1 MATTSIWSIRN
12 RLDHVLD
19 YVGNSKKTSYENDDL
34 LNVLHY
40 AEDDFKTE
48 EKKLVSGINC
58 DATTAHKEMTMTKKR
73 FNKLDGVIS
82 LHGYQSFNEGE
93 VTPELA
99 HEIGVKLANEMWG
112 DRFEVI
118 VATHINTKHIH
129 NHIVVNSVSFVDGMK
144 AYNNRAEYSRMRHL
158 SDEICN
164 EYGLSVLEEKPC
176 GKYNIDYSKV
186 YESDIVHSNQ
196 KTKAK
201 AVIDY
206 AISKAKKYSDFIGIL
221 NELGY
226 FVTQRTKDSLSIR
239 DVAHYNRN
247 IRVARALGENYT
259 IERIKERIY
268 ASNKELELDRLL
280 KFNKIYYKRIYT
292 GVPIDKVKL
301 RLSPLYRKYIKYMFG
316 IKQYPRNFYFKEMTP
331 QMYLDRKDFSEL
343 AKQLDYIAKH
353 KIKTFSDVTAMYQE
367 YTSKLN
373 ELKMKR
379 LSINTRLS
387 TSFEKDELLEEKN
400 NLTSEINS
408 IKQEVVM
415 LKNIINR
422 RARLKAEMNER
433 IIDKNYRAIED
444 KYNNKEVKRNERV

>member
-1 MATTSIWSIRN
+1 MATTSIWSIKN

-40 AEDDFKTE
+40 AEDDCKTE
-48 EKKLVSGINC
+48 DKKLVSGINC
-58 DATTAHKEMTMTKKR
+58 DVETAYKEMRNTKER
-73 FNKLDGVIS
+73 FCKTGGVIS

-93 VTPELA
+93 VTPEQA

-144 AYNNRAEYSRMRHL
+144 AYNNRAEYSRMRHI
-158 SDEICN
+158 SDEICM

-206 AISKAKKYSDFIGIL
+206 AINKAKKYSDFIGIL

-247 IRVARALGENYT
+247 IRAARALGEDYT

-268 ASNKELELDRLL
+268 ANTKEAEIDRLL
-280 KFNKIYYKRIYT
+280 RFNKVYYKKIYL
-292 GVPIDKVKL
+292 GVPIDKMKL
-301 RLSPLYRKYIKYMFG
+301 KLSPLYRKYIKYMFG

-331 QMYLDRKDFSEL
+331 QMYKDRKDFSEL
-343 AKQLDYIAKH
+343 AKQLDYIAKN
-353 KIKTFSDVTAMYQE
+353 KIKTFSDITTMYEE

-373 ELKMKR
+373 ALKMKR

-387 TSFEKDELLEEKN
+387 NSFEKDELLEEKD

-408 IKQEVVM
+408 LKQEVVM

-422 RARLKAEMNER
+422 RARLKEEMNER
-433 IIDKNYRAIED
+433 IIDRNYRAIED
-444 KYNNKEVKRNERV
+444 KYNDKEVKKNERI

>member
-1 MATTSIWSIRN
+1 MATTSIWSIKN

-48 EKKLVSGINC
+48 EKRLVSGINC
-58 DATTAHKEMTMTKKR
+58 DVKTAYKEMTQTKKR
-73 FNKLDGVIS
+73 FNKLGGIIS

-93 VTPELA
+93 VTPEIA

-129 NHIVVNSVSFVDGMK
+129 NHIVVNSVSFADGLK
-144 AYNNRAEYSRMRHL
+144 AYNNRAEYSRMRHI
-158 SDEICN
+158 SDEICR

-206 AISKAKKYSDFIGIL
+206 AISNAKKYADFIRIL

-247 IRVARALGENYT
+247 IRVARAFGEDYT
-259 IERIKERIY
+259 VERIKERIY
-268 ASNKELELDRLL
+268 ANTKEAVLDRLL
-280 KFNKIYYKRIYT
+280 KSNKVYYKKIYT
-292 GVPIDKVKL
+292 GVPIDRVKL

-331 QMYLDRKDFSEL
+331 QMYKDRKDFSEL
-343 AKQLDYIAKH
+343 AKQLDYIAKN
-353 KIKTFSDVTAMYQE
+353 KIKTFSDITTMYEE

-373 ELKMKR
+373 TLKMKR
-379 LSINTRLS
+379 LSINNRLNKL
-387 TSFEKDELLEEKN
+387 FEKDELLEEKD
-400 NLTSEINS
+400 NLTSEINTL
-408 IKQEVVM
+408 KQEVVM

-444 KYNNKEVKRNERV
+444 ENKDKEVKRNERI

>member
-1 MATTSIWSIRN
+1 MATTSIWGIKN
-12 RLDHVLD
+12 RLDIVLD

-48 EKKLVSGINC
+48 DKKLVSGINC
-58 DATTAHKEMTMTKKR
+58 DVKTAHKEMTQTKKR
-73 FNKLDGVIS
+73 FNKLGGVIS

-93 VTPELA
+93 VTPEIA

-129 NHIVVNSVSFVDGMK
+129 NHIVVNSVSFEDGMK
-144 AYNNRAEYSRMRHL
+144 AYNNRAEYSRMRHI
-158 SDEICN
+158 SDEICK

-206 AISKAKKYSDFIGIL
+206 AINKAKKYSDFIGIL

-247 IRVARALGENYT
+247 IRVARALGEDYT

-268 ASNKELELDRLL
+268 ATTKEAEIDRLL
-280 KFNKIYYKRIYT
+280 KFNKTYYKRIYT
-292 GVPIDKVKL
+292 GVPIDRMKL
-301 RLSPLYRKYIKYMFG
+301 KLSPLYRKYIKYMFA
-316 IKQYPRNFYFKEMTP
+316 IKQYPRNFYYQEMTP
-331 QMYLDRKDFSEL
+331 QMYKDRKDFSEL
-343 AKQLDYIAKH
+343 AKQLDYIAK
-353 KIKTFSDVTAMYQE
+353 KQIKTFSDVTTMYEE

-373 ELKMKR
+373 ALKMKR
-379 LSINTRLS
+379 LSINTRL
-387 TSFEKDELLEEKN
+387 LM
-400 NLTSEINS
+400 
-408 IKQEVVM
+408 IK
-415 LKNIINR
+415 
-422 RARLKAEMNER
+422 
-433 IIDKNYRAIED
+433 
-444 KYNNKEVKRNERV
+444 